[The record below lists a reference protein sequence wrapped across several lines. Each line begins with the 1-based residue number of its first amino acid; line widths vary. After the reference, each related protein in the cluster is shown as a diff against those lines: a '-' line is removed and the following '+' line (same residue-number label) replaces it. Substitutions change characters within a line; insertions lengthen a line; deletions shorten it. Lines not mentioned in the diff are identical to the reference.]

1 MKIEPSMGL
10 NYYQIKKNVRKAR
23 KLVIRG
29 TTAAGSGHPGGSF
42 SMAEIVGVILF
53 KYLRHDPKNPQWEE
67 RDKLILSKGH
77 AAPGLF
83 SNLSVAGYFD
93 ESELLTLRKFG
104 SKLQGHPDLK
114 CPGVEFCGGSLGIGL
129 SFSIGSALAAKI
141 DGKDTRI
148 FTIMGDGETDE
159 GQVWEAA
166 MTGSKYKV
174 DNLTA
179 ILDRN
184 FIQQD
189 SYTEKVMPLDEE
201 LVGDN
206 LSEMWKDASRWKTG
220 DKWRSFGWNVIEID
234 GHRIEQIDNAIKK
247 ATSTKGLPSIII
259 ARTIKGKGVEHMEDN
274 PQWHGKA
281 ADPDIA
287 PIIDTELDCQFMIA
301 PSIIAGDMSNL
312 ENEVKRCVHG
322 RADYIHLDVMDG
334 QFVPNKTFDYTKI
347 KELRPLTVIPFD
359 THLMINDPGKQI
371 KNYVEAGSDI
381 ITVHAEVC
389 DESSFGEIHDY
400 LKQNQVGVGLA
411 INPDTDIPNWS
422 YKFLPTLDQ
431 LIVMSVVP
439 GKSGQKYI
447 ESTHE
452 KMNQI
457 NSVLQHNDFQGYI
470 EADGG
475 VTLDNIGSC
484 FDDGARVFVG
494 GSAIT
499 GQQDV
504 RGVITE
510 FRNATLLAR
519 RKILLKKANELGG
532 TELVKKWIDLHKIGE
547 KKQQLMKIAS
557 EAGFL

>member
-1 MKIEPSMGL
+1 MGL

-42 SMAEIVGVILF
+42 SMAEIMGVLF
-53 KYLRHDPKNPQWEE
+53 NKYLKYDPKNPLWED
-67 RDKLILSKGH
+67 RDRLVLSKGH

-83 SNLSVAGYFD
+83 SNLAVAGYFD
-93 ESELLTLRKFG
+93 ESELDTLRKFG

-129 SFSIGSALAAKI
+129 SFSLGAALAAKI
-141 DGKDTRI
+141 DGKNHHIYTVI
-148 FTIMGDGETDE
+148 GDGESDE

-166 MTGSKYKV
+166 MTAAKYKV

-189 SYTEKVMPLDEE
+189 SYTEKIMPLDEE
-201 LVGDN
+201 LVGDD

-234 GHRIEQIDNAIKK
+234 GHRIEQLDHAIQK
-247 ATSTKGLPSIII
+247 ANSTKGVPTIII
-259 ARTIKGKGVEHMEDN
+259 ARTIKGKSVEHMEDN

-287 PIIDTELDCQFMIA
+287 PIINTELDCQFMIA

-312 ENEVKRCVHG
+312 ANEVKRCAEG

-334 QFVPNKTFDYTKI
+334 QFVPNKTFDHTKI
-347 KELRPLTVIPFD
+347 KELRPITVIPFD
-359 THLMINDPGKQI
+359 SHLMINEPVKHVRD
-371 KNYVEAGSDI
+371 YVEAGSDI

-411 INPDTDIPNWS
+411 INPDTELPDWS
-422 YKFLPTLDQ
+422 MKFIPTLDQ

-452 KMNQI
+452 KMARLTKTLDENKF
-457 NSVLQHNDFQGYI
+457 DGTI

-475 VTLDNIGSC
+475 VTLDNVGAC
-484 FDDGARVFVG
+484 LADGARAFVG
-494 GSAIT
+494 GSAII
-499 GQQDV
+499 GQPDV
-504 RGVITE
+504 RVVIRE
-510 FRNATLLAR
+510 FRNVMMNAR
-519 RKILLKKANELGG
+519 RKLLLQKAHELGG
-532 TELVKKWIDLHKIGE
+532 AELVNKWIGLHKIGKKNEQLE
-547 KKQQLMKIAS
+547 KLAKEENLI
-557 EAGFL
+557 